1 MNVYNDI
8 DKLNFSAGSVTTVG
22 TFDGL
27 HAGHLQLINEMILQS
42 KELGLPNILV
52 TFYPHPRDVVSSDN
66 KVKVLSTLEEKLI
79 ILESL
84 GVDNVFVI
92 NFTKEFSQIP
102 YEVFLEEYIIKKLNV
117 KALIIGHDHRFGKN
131 REGDAAKLQEY
142 ATKNYFKIISVS
154 SQSVEEQVVS
164 STKIRHCLLNCDIEL
179 ANKYL
184 QKRYYIAGIVV
195 KGSQRGRLLGF
206 PTANIMPADEKLLP
220 KTGVY
225 AVSCKIEDKVY
236 FGMMNI
242 GNRPTF
248 DLLIEPVIEINLFNF
263 NADIYDKFAWVEIY
277 KFIREEK
284 KFNSKEELIQKLN
297 SDKEEIE
304 KYLSLNN

>member
-8 DKLNFSAGSVTTVG
+8 DKLNFPVGSVITVG

-42 KELGLPNILV
+42 KKLGIPNVLV
-52 TFYPHPRDVVSSDN
+52 TFYPHPRDVVSEDN

-79 ILESL
+79 ILETL
-84 GVDNVFVI
+84 GVENVFVI

-102 YEVFLEEYIIKKLNV
+102 YNIFLKEYIIKKLNV
-117 KALIIGHDHRFGKN
+117 KSLIIGHDHRFGKN
-131 REGDAAKLQEY
+131 REGDETKLKEF
-142 ATKNYFKIISVS
+142 AITNGFEIISVS
-154 SQSVEEQVVS
+154 SQSIEEQVVS

-195 KGSQRGRLLGF
+195 KGSQRGRVLGF
-206 PTANIMPADEKLLP
+206 PTANIRPADEKLLP

-225 AVSCKIEDKVY
+225 AVSCKIDNKTY
-236 FGMMNI
+236 YGMMNI

-248 DLLIEPVIEINLFNF
+248 DLLIEPVIEINLFKF
-263 NADIYDKFAWVEIY
+263 NLDIYDKFAWVEIY
-277 KFIREEK
+277 KFIRDEK
-284 KFNSKEELIQKLN
+284 KFNSQEELIEQLH
-297 SDKEEIE
+297 SDRIEIE
-304 KYLSLNN
+304 KYLSLIN